1 MNKQFLDVSIENN
14 NHSQLLAQSDF
25 QRDSQFDQLCQSMNI
40 NGSYDMKNVGNQAVN
55 FNPKVRNSDGKQQ
68 NVITEMQKRITIENF
83 KSKEK
88 NDVDESND
96 SYNVQQN
103 SFLFDR
109 KEKGCNL
116 QLEGCNNKY
125 KQNEYNLN
133 IGRQNFEKGQLFISN
148 NSHMKQNKKLE
159 QSFIKIPQIAQ
170 KYEEIKMKNNIQPS
184 KISQIKFYIYQFTQ
198 KLKYL
203 SNNRSL
209 NQISRERIC
218 LINDKSYNFENDF
231 CQANS
236 SFQKF
241 CQRTKEIINQIPIF
255 IPNNK
260 FIIIFD
266 IISIIYL
273 YLFFFSLSIFAF
285 FNQNNLNSD
294 FFAAICIVG
303 LFIMVFDILSRLNI
317 ALILRGNLV
326 LDRKQIVKKY
336 AFSLCFLTD
345 VLSIIA
351 LLAKIIPHPNQITYN
366 PSNTCIGFYCLTF
379 IQNNEK
385 NWLQQINIENSEYY
399 IKYIYS
405 LYWAILTLTAVGNGE
420 ISPANFIEALYISI
434 FAVFFS
440 FALAL
445 NIFKI
450 GQIFNEICNQQQ
462 DVKKQ
467 IQFIEKYL
475 QRKNISFQLKI
486 RIKAYL
492 KALLEEK
499 NNYSQ
504 QTEQVL
510 SLLTPTLREEVARE
524 SNLKM
529 IQKFQVFNCFH
540 QQTINKIALQMQ
552 EIIVSP
558 GETIFLEGD
567 CDDSIYLILRGQ
579 IEIFLKD
586 AQRYSHYFILE
597 TLLPDQ
603 IFGEIAFFSE
613 QPRTASAR
621 STCFSTLCKIQRK
634 DFIQVIHQ
642 NQTDYEIFKA
652 LQHKITLSKSYINL
666 IGQNKQ
672 IFNQMK
678 TEQKHQEFFN
688 TKLKDSDQGLSN
700 KKIEELKHQ
709 TNFYEE
715 EEEFYFNSLY
725 KQSIANLEEGPF
737 SNKQMT
743 SELHFGNSNKSFFQQ
758 NSNKNTF
765 KERAEDKELDAYQS
779 NKSFFKQNSTKNIFK
794 ERVEDKESDAYQQS
808 TMYDD
813 QSLKQSI
820 SALDICSRNEN
831 FTSKNSGQIRTKQP
845 SLFKHNNFIE
855 NIQTDQSKQSLAFIN
870 QLDQE
875 SLNVSAI
882 LIAESNYPQEQRYH
896 KQLSSLANIQLF
908 PEEKKS
914 VNWRQ
919 QETKIHKFCK
929 DEQINNYKMDIISQ
943 NSIRT
948 LSSHDK
954 QQNGNSANIKSQILQ
969 QNKKY
974 GAEKKIK
981 QFLKKN
987 SIVQEQLKRHTM
999 SNQNV
1004 QLSVSDNVELQN
1016 KSLQGKLFF
1025 QSAINCLQG
1034 DQDLS
1039 NLTQPFYNTDIDEGN
1054 QKSQGLIQTKN
1065 ESFHYENQKC
1075 QQEHILEAQQHDTC
1089 DFSTKQKANILCQ
1102 SDSSVMSNPV
1112 VIDKK
1117 ARIEQQ
1123 KIICSDLQQHNE
1135 DSLKVELNIIQ
1146 KKNKSQPLL
1155 EIKDIPDNKI
1165 SKMGMQNL
1173 ENYERAANII
1183 NNILNKSMNR
1193 VQRINKH
1200 VKNFIQ
1206 ALNYRKKN
1214 RGIAILQE
1222 NGYRIINDDAFSFQK
1237 KLRQNIL
1244 QKFIN
1249 KVYKLAELK
1258 MPIPLFMP
1266 TNSFRVYWDILQT
1279 IYIYLFIYIY
1289 SILVFFAMQN
1299 QDTTFVKQSYLYTFI
1314 LFLIDT
1320 LVTLNTAYFKK
1331 DTIIVDR
1338 KQIAWK
1344 YFSSSI
1350 FMADAISLITM
1361 GSKLIF
1367 KHSSLV
1373 YNPDNSLISFIANL
1387 LVLFKLKCLNQK
1399 KKRIRN
1405 TFTLNDHQK
1414 HIMKL
1419 LNQLLFVIFVAHLV
1433 CLAWYSLGQ
1442 YEIQNG
1448 YSQSWIQKYDLK
1460 ELTYQQQYIYSMYWS
1475 VTTMTTEQKDR
1486 NQQSENQVLQI
1497 LSNKLRNEIIVEI
1510 NSRILKNNAIFS
1522 ANFSSQTL
1530 RKLVFIMEEVV
1541 VSPNEIIFEEGD
1553 YIDQSVYLIESGKI
1567 EIYQSP
1573 NTNQTSNCLSQKSKT
1588 HSLKVLSNDSI
1599 FGEISFFSGLSRNA
1613 SARSINLSTIY
1624 KINRN
1629 SFIKLIQ
1636 ENQEDFE
1643 RFKMMEEQIKFLQ
1656 DYSILYLECYG
1667 CKGMN
1672 HLAKNCPIL
1681 HQKFD
1686 SQFIDLKHNFS
1697 LFQERQ
1703 EKAQR
1708 RFQNNRYNSRVNLD
1722 INKITCQALKENI
1735 RYLNPEI
1742 QIFFSTD
1749 EEILNQPSHC
1759 EEQQE
1764 EDEQK
1769 TNNNQTS
1776 LSSLQDSTSNQ
1787 SINKKQLFKSDACFD
1802 YQKQDHSKNNSLK
1815 IIKSQIQLEQQQQKI
1830 RNRVNNL
1837 KDNKN
1842 IENLENLT
1850 QSERQISCLN
1860 SNRKINIKSL
1870 FPTNNRNK
1878 FDEDQPSQ
1886 INSQMNYHF
1895 QDVLDKDGTFVEF
1908 TKEKI
1913 NTNQEQNEY
1922 LNIQNKFYQNQKF
1935 QNNQKPYPSTS
1946 QDSSYKSLQENCED
1960 KTKIR
1965 SNKHIMK
1972 FSLNSQDDCNNNN
1985 NSNKNN
1991 NCFQIEENNQKQGS
2005 YLTHKQDKITKFQT
2019 SQYEKK
2025 SSIDKYFCN
2034 QNINDHMTQSLA
2046 LTSTQK
2052 QSFENSLNKIDE
2064 KNIQI
2069 SHQKQLQSQNIN
2081 NLLHSTNN
2089 INTSQIF
2096 SNISK
2101 RQNESPKQTQ
2111 IQYSDMQNSKNKKCD
2126 QQNILKQQQTIDLM
2140 RRDSLEFIVQKIF
2153 QHFKETANNQDGDFF
2168 KLANEKTSE
2177 NYQLD
2182 QQQDDYVLNY
2192 FDLIKNFKKFFP
2204 HNNFCNLLKKN
2215 KINQLIKQKM
2225 NINISKPLNKRR
2237 YNIFIQ
2243 QQSDRKLT
2251 FCNQIQQNS
2260 LFFEINY
2267 QKYKPS
2273 FLSYGVSQ
2281 KNETTFPKCQIQQ
2294 QSPYLI

>member
-1475 VTTMTTEQKDR
+1475 VTTMTTVGYGD
-1486 NQQSENQVLQI
+1486 I
-1497 LSNKLRNEIIVEI
+1497 TASNDVEALFI
-1510 NSRILKNNAIFS
+1510 TISMIIFS
-1522 ANFSSQTL
+1522 C
-1530 RKLVFIMEEVV
+1530 VFA
-1541 VSPNEIIFEEGD
+1541 
-1553 YIDQSVYLIESGKI
+1553 Y
-1567 EIYQSP
+1567 
-1573 NTNQTSNCLSQKSKT
+1573 
-1588 HSLKVLSNDSI
+1588 
-1599 FGEISFFSGLSRNA
+1599 
-1613 SARSINLSTIY
+1613 SINNIG
-1624 KINRN
+1624 
-1629 SFIKLIQ
+1629 FILQEIEKSSKELNDNIRIIQ
-1636 ENQEDFE
+1636 
-1643 RFKMMEEQIKFLQ
+1643 
-1656 DYSILYLECYG
+1656 
-1667 CKGMN
+1667 
-1672 HLAKNCPIL
+1672 
-1681 HQKFD
+1681 
-1686 SQFIDLKHNFS
+1686 
-1697 LFQERQ
+1697 
-1703 EKAQR
+1703 
-1708 RFQNNRYNSRVNLD
+1708 RVNLD